1 MIQLCERCFGPIEA
15 HEAHVRLAHIDH
27 ANEDGSIVWVHSYV
41 HTLRN
46 CRLSTK
52 DSAVTR

>member
-41 HTLRN
+41 HTLPN